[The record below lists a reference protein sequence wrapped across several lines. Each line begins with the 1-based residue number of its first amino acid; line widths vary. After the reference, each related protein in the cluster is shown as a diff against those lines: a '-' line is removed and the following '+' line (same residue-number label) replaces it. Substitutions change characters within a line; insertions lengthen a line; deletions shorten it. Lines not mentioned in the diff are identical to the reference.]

1 MMRPVALP
9 PPPWL
14 LALVVLS
21 FVLPGLLGHDPW
33 KGYDAIGI
41 EIVHQMRLSGD
52 WLVPRVAGEP
62 WLEDPPFY
70 HWFALAFA
78 TLTGWALPFHE
89 AVRLASGTFVLV
101 ACAFLYSAARGIA
114 REEDRETAGA
124 AAVLLLIGSVGLIVH
139 AHEAI
144 PDHAALAS
152 ACAAFAALAH
162 LPRRPYASG
171 AAFGAALGLAFLS
184 NGLVVPLALFVT
196 ASVTWA
202 ACASWRTARHLGALG
217 LAALVLALLASTWP
231 AALSLRF
238 PDLFRSWWT
247 AATVERDFAANL
259 RYFLV
264 ITSWF
269 AWPAWPLALW
279 ALWSHRGS
287 LAEPRLLAPLVAF
300 VLMLAAVSRFTPAQD
315 INALL
320 LLPPLALLGAQGV
333 AQLRRG
339 AAAALDW
346 FGIMTFTFFAG
357 LLWLGYV
364 AMMTGVPP
372 RVAHNFVKNV
382 HGFVAHFTWL
392 PLVFALSITLA
403 WIYLLLGT
411 PRDATRC
418 VLRWSAGV
426 ALLWGLF
433 ATLWLPWAD
442 YQKSYRN
449 VALQLRSKLPANA
462 GCVAGRDLG
471 VSQRAAFSYHAGL
484 PSARTRG
491 AREEECGFLLVQGR
505 PRDERGAP
513 GAGWIKIGDAG
524 RAGDRSERYR
534 LYQRTGR

>member
-1 MMRPVALP
+1 MIRPVALP

-14 LALVVLS
+14 LALVALS

-41 EIVHQMRLSGD
+41 EIVHQMRLTGD
-52 WLVPRVAGEP
+52 WLVPRIAGEP

-78 TLTGWALPFHE
+78 TATAWALPFHE

-101 ACAFLYSAARGIA
+101 ACAFLYWAARGLA
-114 REEDRETAGA
+114 RDDERETAGA
-124 AAVLLLIGSVGLIVH
+124 AAVLLLIGSVGLMVH

-152 ACAAFAALAH
+152 ACAAFAALVH
-162 LPRRPYASG
+162 FPRRPYAAG

-196 ASVTWA
+196 ALATWG
-202 ACASWRTARHLGALG
+202 ASATLRTARNFGGLA

-238 PDLFRSWWT
+238 PDLFGAWWA
-247 AATVERDFAANL
+247 AATAERDFTANL
-259 RYFLV
+259 RYFLE
-264 ITSWF
+264 IASWF

-279 ALWSHRGS
+279 ALWSHRRS
-287 LAEPRLLAPLVAF
+287 LAEPRVLAPLLAF
-300 VLMLAAVSRFTPAQD
+300 VLTLAAVSRFTPTQD

-357 LLWLGYV
+357 LIWLGYV

-392 PLVFALSITLA
+392 PFVFGLSITAA
-403 WIYLLLGT
+403 WSYLLLGT
-411 PRDATRC
+411 PRGATRC

-449 VALQLRSKLPANA
+449 VALELKAKLPAKP

-484 PSARTRG
+484 PTAPVAG
-491 AREEECGFLLVQGR
+491 KGLGECRFLLVQGR

-513 GAGWIKIGDAG
+513 GAGWVKIGDAG
-524 RAGDRSERYR
+524 RPGDRSERYR